1 MSGNTFISSRL
12 ELIEN
17 RFKEIDT
24 LLNLAQKNTAD
35 STTYSTLCRSAHVLL
50 VSHVEGIY
58 KDIVRDTIDDL
69 NRNTDFISIKKVIF
83 KTHSLHFIQ
92 NRENSKFSEKNKF
105 IENEKFTEVIKD
117 RLWEAFKN
125 NKTELIL
132 EPFLRIDNK
141 NPTPKILD
149 EILKKFG
156 ENSFFNSLKD
166 SRLEI
171 VFENDSKSSIRE
183 LNRIKNYLNKGVQ
196 NFPYCVDKNY
206 YCNNDSTKSKKD
218 KGLFEEF
225 LNEFLSDRH
234 KIVHGQTLDNP
245 KNDKEIEIS
254 KLKIEILIYAFIISI
269 CHCSNPIIHL

>member
-24 LLNLAQKNTAD
+24 LLNLAKKNITD

-69 NRNTDFISIKKVIF
+69 NRNTDFITIKRTIF

-92 NRENSKFSEKNKF
+92 NREHSKFSENNKF
-105 IENEKFTEVIKD
+105 SENEKFTEVVKD

-125 NKTELIL
+125 NKTALIL

-141 NPTPKILD
+141 NPTPKILE

-171 VFENDSKSSIRE
+171 VFENDFKSSIRE
-183 LNRIKNYLNKGVQ
+183 LNRIKKYLKKGVQ
-196 NFPYCVDKNY
+196 NFPYNLDKSY
-206 YCNNDSTKSKKD
+206 FYSSDLTKSKKE

-254 KLKIEILIYAFIISI
+254 KLKIEILIYAFIITI

>member
-12 ELIEN
+12 DLIEN
-17 RFKEIDT
+17 RFNEIDT
-24 LLNLAQKNTAD
+24 LLNLAQK
-35 STTYSTLCRSAHVLL
+35 SIKQPTTYSTLCRSAHVLL

-69 NRNTDFISIKKVIF
+69 NRNTDFITVKKTIF

-92 NRENSKFSEKNKF
+92 NRENSKLSEYNK
-105 IENEKFTEVIKD
+105 IPENERFTEVIKD

-132 EPFLRIDNK
+132 EPFLRTDNK
-141 NPTPKILD
+141 NPTPKILE

-166 SRLEI
+166 SRLEV
-171 VFENDSKSSIRE
+171 VFENDFKSSIRE
-183 LNRIKNYLNKGVQ
+183 LNRIKKYLNKGVQ
-196 NFPYCVDKNY
+196 NFPYNVDKSYFYNS
-206 YCNNDSTKSKKD
+206 DSAKSKKE

-269 CHCSNPIIHL
+269 CHCSNPIIPL